1 MRLFKN
7 NHLYIALWFNKFHSE
22 TKTLLRKLNRAEL
35 QRIFT
40 KFLKEIP
47 IVWESMV
54 SDQEQKKLRRVR
66 RVEKSKFRNRISSIK
81 TESPLSMNAKKAIV
95 LNYIMK
101 AELELYS
108 HYMRMNTLNGQRNI
122 AEFFE
127 KEATKKEEQSKP

>member
-1 MRLFKN
+1 M
-7 NHLYIALWFNKFHSE
+7 
-22 TKTLLRKLNRAEL
+22 KLNKAEL

-47 IVWESMV
+47 VVWDSMV
-54 SDQEQKKLRRVR
+54 SDQEQKKQRRVR

-127 KEATKKEEQSKP
+127 KEAIKK

>member
-7 NHLYIALWFNKFHSE
+7 NHLYISLWFNKFHSE